1 MCSFW
6 KIFTVS
12 ASGTLCLL
20 DTLER
25 SRRRHNAHV
34 YSVSTIESDAVDTRI
49 DAEKT
54 TLFIVQSGAL
64 GVESPSI

>member
-1 MCSFW
+1 MTLYSFCLGQSGSARYLGAQNSRRGRNADVDS
-6 KIFTVS
+6 VS
-12 ASGTLCLL
+12 A
-20 DTLER
+20 
-25 SRRRHNAHV
+25 
-34 YSVSTIESDAVDTRI
+34 IESDPVDTKI